1 VYESWISTLHKYPW
15 FAHECVIMIERRLLY
30 DATMALSK
38 TLIILLRKAQGH
50 PQVDISKPTPVTLQ
64 ELTVAMLTCP
74 GFSEMQKAAYIQQLT
89 NGGYGQLADSRGMNL
104 KFGGVGLLAPHWPFM
119 AVVRDPAAQEDLVL
133 VSLPHPDLYPYYT
146 NSHHSTSPASC
157 AKRPRAPSRSPSS
170 TATACGLPAAALWG
184 PSGPSAAST
193 AMPRRW

>member
-15 FAHECVIMIERRLLY
+15 FAHECIIMIERRLLY

-38 TLIILLRKAQGH
+38 TLVILLRKAQGH
-50 PQVDISKPTPVTLQ
+50 PQVDISKPTPATLQ

-133 VSLPHPDLYPYYT
+133 VSPPLQT
-146 NSHHSTSPASC
+146 ST
-157 AKRPRAPSRSPSS
+157 
-170 TATACGLPAAALWG
+170 LLH
-184 PSGPSAAST
+184 
-193 AMPRRW
+193 